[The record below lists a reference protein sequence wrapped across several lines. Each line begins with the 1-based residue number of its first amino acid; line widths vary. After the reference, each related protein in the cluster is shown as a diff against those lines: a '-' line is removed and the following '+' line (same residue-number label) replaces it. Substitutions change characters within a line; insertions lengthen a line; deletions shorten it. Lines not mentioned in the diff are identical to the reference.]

1 MDQRATTPIDANRR
15 KQTMLDFVEFGRAG
29 RIMAD
34 GDGQW
39 GLIRKFLQFALEKPQ
54 TGSLATTAVGG
65 DQAFRRIRIGFLTH
79 MEPPLPKAF
88 HGQGS
93 DIVVRAHV
101 DPSRVAHG
109 IIHAIGDGLGHLGS
123 GKSWPFTS
131 TGGFT
136 G

>member
-1 MDQRATTPIDANRR
+1 
-15 KQTMLDFVEFGRAG
+15 
-29 RIMAD
+29 
-34 GDGQW
+34 
-39 GLIRKFLQFALEKPQ
+39 
-54 TGSLATTAVGG
+54 
-65 DQAFRRIRIGFLTH
+65 
-79 MEPPLPKAF
+79 
-88 HGQGS
+88 
-93 DIVVRAHV
+93 VVRAHV